1 MSRSALLSAAQDVLH
16 QGCALLDNVDDES
29 YSQKEE
35 GPWGSSIGAHYR
47 HVLDH
52 FLCLIEGL
60 WDGEINYDHRSR
72 NREIERC
79 VEAARRATRDVIEGL
94 TSIPA
99 EVLKQDCTVIYS
111 VGYDDNEA
119 LPVGSVVAREL
130 MFCVGHAIHHYA
142 IMKLLCSTRSVALPC
157 EFGIAP
163 STLKYQEA
171 QAAR

>member
-1 MSRSALLSAAQDVLH
+1 MNRSALISAAEDVLH
-16 QGCALLDNVDDES
+16 QGCALLDNVDDDS
-29 YSQKEE
+29 YSRKEE
-35 GPWGSSIGAHYR
+35 GPWGSSIGAHCR

-60 WDGEINYDHRSR
+60 WDGEINYDHRGRSR
-72 NREIERC
+72 DVETSI
-79 VEAARRATRDVIEGL
+79 EAARLAINNIVEALGA
-94 TSIPA
+94 IPA
-99 EVLKQDCTVIYS
+99 DVLKHQCTVTYN
-111 VGYDDNEA
+111 VGYDHNEA
-119 LPVGSVVAREL
+119 QPVGSVLAREL

-157 EFGIAP
+157 GFGIAP

>member
-1 MSRSALLSAAQDVLH
+1 MNRAPLISPVEDVLQ
-16 QGCALLDNVDDES
+16 QGLALLDNVDEES

-72 NREIERC
+72 NREIESC
-79 VEAARRATRDVIEGL
+79 IEAARRATRDVIEGL
-94 TSIPA
+94 TLIPA
-99 EVLKQDCTVIYS
+99 EVLKQECTVIYR

-119 LPVGSVVAREL
+119 LPVGSVVA
-130 MFCVGHAIHHYA
+130 
-142 IMKLLCSTRSVALPC
+142 
-157 EFGIAP
+157 
-163 STLKYQEA
+163 
-171 QAAR
+171 